1 MTHWMIVDGAVR
13 LQLKQP
19 QTYDRLAMTHDLG
32 RSLVIFGAV
41 IVLIGGLVMLAGKMP
56 FVGRLPGDIVVKK
69 GNFTLYA
76 PLMTGLILSLLLTLV
91 LNLWSRRQ

>member
-1 MTHWMIVDGAVR
+1 MT
-13 LQLKQP
+13 QE
-19 QTYDRLAMTHDLG
+19 LG
-32 RSLVIFGAV
+32 RALVIFGLV
-41 IVLIGGLVMLAGKMP
+41 IVLIGGFLMLSGKLP
-56 FVGRLPGDIVVKK
+56 FVGKLPGDIVMKK

>member
-1 MTHWMIVDGAVR
+1 MT
-13 LQLKQP
+13 QE
-19 QTYDRLAMTHDLG
+19 LG
-32 RSLVIFGAV
+32 RALVIFGVV
-41 IVLIGGLVMLAGKMP
+41 IVLLGGLLMLAGKMP
-56 FVGRLPGDIVVKK
+56 FVGKLPGDIVVKK